1 MILKAS
7 RSCDIVKELKMA
19 LGQRDGDKLEDK
31 DRVMW
36 VRKSVEFKSVRRRR
50 VDSVLL
56 ISLDVNTLQSCFR
69 TALGISRQSRRDEA
83 PRKTHC

>member
-1 MILKAS
+1 
-7 RSCDIVKELKMA
+7 MA
-19 LGQRDGDKLEDK
+19 LRQRDGDKLEDK

-56 ISLDVNTLQSCFR
+56 ISLDVNTL
-69 TALGISRQSRRDEA
+69 
-83 PRKTHC
+83 